1 MSEKITRRYIA
12 LYSSVLLFHSVDSN
26 QSKSIFSHEIA
37 GRKKIELKFNNCT
50 QLMQQLQIEPDTFLF
65 FFCCDLLNHAKNRR
79 KILANVRCKTNIVYP
94 NIVTHKSVT

>member
-12 LYSSVLLFHSVDSN
+12 LYSSVLSFQSVDSN
-26 QSKSIFSHEIA
+26 QSKSIFSHKIA

-65 FFCCDLLNHAKNRR
+65 FFCYDLLNHAKNRR
-79 KILANVRCKTNIVYP
+79 KILVNVRCKTKRVYP
-94 NIVTHKSVT
+94 IHT